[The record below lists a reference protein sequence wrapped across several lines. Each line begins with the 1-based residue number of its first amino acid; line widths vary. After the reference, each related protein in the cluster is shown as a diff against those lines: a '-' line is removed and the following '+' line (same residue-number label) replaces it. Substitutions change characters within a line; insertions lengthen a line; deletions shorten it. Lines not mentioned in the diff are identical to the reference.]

1 MAPKK
6 GARRGKPASGPPPR
20 KETPD
25 PPVLPYPILLH
36 RVAFLA
42 VMALALVLSLR
53 QMGSPDI
60 GFHLRTGDYILSGH
74 GFPRTDPFTITMR
87 THRYTDTSWG
97 YDVLAASLYRMAGAP
112 GLVVFHAALVLFVFF
127 MLYRT
132 ARLVRGDPTTLVLA
146 LLAGVVAMETR
157 FEVRP
162 ELVSYALL
170 ALLLHLLC
178 RYVEGMPVRL
188 WSLPLVM
195 LVWGNL
201 HSLYVLGWL
210 VMGVFV
216 LGSWLAKKRFDTTL
230 ARWCLLAVLIAFV
243 NPYGWRAITFP
254 FTLLTRFGE
263 QNPFAQTIG
272 EFVSPFALRT
282 FARFPFYPELPIW
295 TYRVLAIL
303 SVPAALVM
311 ARQRRWW
318 MVFLWLAVGSLS
330 IKMVRNVPLFV
341 LGMLP
346 GLVWALPLE
355 RGLAWFR
362 MSAPRRRVVVRA
374 STVFA
379 ILFALGLGL
388 RVVHNA
394 YYVDARRADRFGL
407 GWSAM
412 KLPIETAEY
421 LKRAQ
426 LPGEMLNDLNLGGYL
441 MWAQPK
447 PVFIDGRLEVVG
459 ESFYH
464 YYLDVFHSERAL
476 ETCVA
481 EHHIGWI
488 VFPYLDEMD
497 LLRRLSKD
505 QGWILVH
512 VDPVAVVFEKTGAAS
527 GPPAPLERPPEID
540 FRSLPGLAGHP
551 RPGRF
556 GHWLSG
562 FVRDQEFPFAAFQR
576 GLFHTVREEM
586 GPAAGWLAE
595 SIRQSNGAYY
605 ETYLTLAQVLDQI
618 GERQLARQ
626 AFEVVLREDPQ
637 NRIALK
643 RTRGGP

>member
-1 MAPKK
+1 
-6 GARRGKPASGPPPR
+6 
-20 KETPD
+20 
-25 PPVLPYPILLH
+25 
-36 RVAFLA
+36 
-42 VMALALVLSLR
+42 
-53 QMGSPDI
+53 
-60 GFHLRTGDYILSGH
+60 
-74 GFPRTDPFTITMR
+74 
-87 THRYTDTSWG
+87 
-97 YDVLAASLYRMAGAP
+97 
-112 GLVVFHAALVLFVFF
+112 
-127 MLYRT
+127 
-132 ARLVRGDPTTLVLA
+132 
-146 LLAGVVAMETR
+146 
-157 FEVRP
+157 
-162 ELVSYALL
+162 
-170 ALLLHLLC
+170 
-178 RYVEGMPVRL
+178 
-188 WSLPLVM
+188 
-195 LVWGNL
+195 
-201 HSLYVLGWL
+201 VLGWL

-216 LGSWLAKKRFDTTL
+216 IGSWLARKRFDTTL
-230 ARWCLLAVLIAFV
+230 ARWCFLAVLIAFV

-282 FARFPFYPELPIW
+282 FAQFPFYPELPIW

-362 MSAPRRRVVVRA
+362 MSAPRRRVVARA

-459 ESFYH
+459 ESFYR
-464 YYLDVFHSERAL
+464 YYLDVFHSERTL

-488 VFPYLDEMD
+488 VFPYLEEMD

-562 FVRDQEFPFAAFQR
+562 FVRDQEIPFAAFQR